1 MSLCFLIVLYKKKP
15 SDSETFKSL
24 QNCKNLLKGNCITY
38 LWDNSPTP
46 LSSNEIK
53 DITTDNPELAI
64 NYIANKSN
72 TYLSVIY
79 NKIIRLCSR
88 DGFLV
93 ILDHDSS
100 FESSYIEA
108 IIKETDNPQNID
120 INLFLP
126 LIMSHNRIF
135 SPSTEY
141 FRLISKLWNTPKL
154 GRVPV
159 NKMQAINSGMV
170 IRTNYLK
177 DEFPGYDEHLR
188 FYVTD
193 LDFMYKYRSQNKDVF
208 ILDAR
213 IDHTLNFYE
222 ENNDSKAQRFKEQRR
237 GILLISEKQNV
248 FLYYLQFLRLV
259 YVTIRFCLKY
269 RTLQFV

>member
-1 MSLCFLIVLYKKKP
+1 MLCFLVVLYKKKP
-15 SDSETFKSL
+15 SESETFRSL
-24 QNCKNLLKGNCITY
+24 QNCKDLLKGNCITY
-38 LWDNSPTP
+38 LWDNSPVP
-46 LSSNEIK
+46 LSSNEIMG
-53 DITTDNPELAI
+53 ITTDNPELAI
-64 NYIANKSN
+64 NYIANTSN

-79 NKIIRLCSR
+79 NKIIKLCSR

-100 FESSYIEA
+100 FDSSYIKA
-108 IIKETDNPQNID
+108 IIRETGNPQNLD

-126 LIMSHNRIF
+126 LIMSSNRIF

-154 GRVPV
+154 GRVSV
-159 NKMQAINSGMV
+159 DNMQAINSGMV
-170 IRTNYLK
+170 IKTNYLK
-177 DEFPGYDEHLR
+177 DDFPGYDEHLK

-208 ILDAR
+208 VLDAR

-222 ENNDSKAQRFKEQRR
+222 ENNDSKARRFKEQRASNLYLSKKQ
-237 GILLISEKQNV
+237 GI
-248 FLYYLQFLRLV
+248 FLFFFQLFRYV
-259 YVTIRFCLKY
+259 YVTLKFCLKY
-269 RTLQFV
+269 QTLRFV